1 VSDRIRVVVADDQN
15 ISRGFF
21 KMYVR
26 AAIRYELLAGLRTA
40 EDAAVYVDMHET
52 DLLILDVMMQDGM
65 DGLTAAETIKRKHPE
80 IRIIL
85 TTSASETSWEEKARA
100 IGIESF
106 WYKEYDSHS
115 LIEIMD
121 RTMNGESVY
130 PGDAPRVPFGA
141 VTRADLTDRELD
153 ILRELTGSLTNEEIA
168 EKAEVSSSTVARI
181 MRGDVDKDIK
191 RWTVAAIESVLI
203 GSSGAYP
210 CAMELEA
217 ELPPLAKE
225 LEEKSAELSAKT
237 LEADQL
243 RVTLEEIHAS
253 YEKELNTLRA
263 ENQRKIDHLTAEVA
277 HLRAENTNKNAIIAK
292 LLG

>member
-1 VSDRIRVVVADDQN
+1 MNDRIRVVVADDQN
-15 ISRGFF
+15 RSRGFF
-21 KMYVR
+21 EMYVR

-40 EDAAVYVDMHET
+40 ADAAAYVDAHET
-52 DLLILDVMMQDGM
+52 DLLILDVMMQDGV
-65 DGLTAAETIKRKHPE
+65 DGLTAAEAIKRKHPE

-153 ILRELTGSLTNEEIA
+153 VLRELTGSLTNEEIA
-168 EKAEVSSSTVARI
+168 ERLNISANTVKRHIQNIMEKTGFESRLDLAMNAKALGLVVHDSDRI
-181 MRGDVDKDIK
+181 GGRGQPDTKK
-191 RWTVAAIESVLI
+191 
-203 GSSGAYP
+203 
-210 CAMELEA
+210 
-217 ELPPLAKE
+217 
-225 LEEKSAELSAKT
+225 
-237 LEADQL
+237 
-243 RVTLEEIHAS
+243 
-253 YEKELNTLRA
+253 
-263 ENQRKIDHLTAEVA
+263 
-277 HLRAENTNKNAIIAK
+277 
-292 LLG
+292 

>member
-1 VSDRIRVVVADDQN
+1 MSDRIRVVVADDQN
-15 ISRGFF
+15 LSRGFF
-21 KMYVR
+21 EMYVR

-40 EDAAVYVDMHET
+40 ADAAAYVDAHET
-52 DLLILDVMMQDGM
+52 DLLILDVMMQDGV
-65 DGLTAAETIKRKHPE
+65 DGLTAAEAIKRKHPE

-153 ILRELTGSLTNEEIA
+153 VLRELTGSLTNEEIA
-168 EKAEVSSSTVARI
+168 ERLNISANTVKRHIQNIMEKTGFESRLDLAMNAKALGLVVHDSDRI
-181 MRGDVDKDIK
+181 GGRGQPDTD
-191 RWTVAAIESVLI
+191 A
-203 GSSGAYP
+203 
-210 CAMELEA
+210 
-217 ELPPLAKE
+217 
-225 LEEKSAELSAKT
+225 
-237 LEADQL
+237 
-243 RVTLEEIHAS
+243 
-253 YEKELNTLRA
+253 
-263 ENQRKIDHLTAEVA
+263 
-277 HLRAENTNKNAIIAK
+277 
-292 LLG
+292 

>member
-1 VSDRIRVVVADDQN
+1 MSDRIRVVVADDQN

-21 KMYVR
+21 EMYVR

-40 EDAAVYVDMHET
+40 ADAAAYVDAHET
-52 DLLILDVMMQDGM
+52 DLLILDVMMQDGV
-65 DGLTAAETIKRKHPE
+65 DGLTAAEAIKRKHPE

-121 RTMNGESVY
+121 RTMDGESVY

-153 ILRELTGSLTNEEIA
+153 VLRELTGSLTNEEIA
-168 EKAEVSSSTVARI
+168 ERLNISANTVKRHIQNIMEKTGFESRLDLAMNAKALGLVVHDSDRI
-181 MRGDVDKDIK
+181 GGQGHPDMD
-191 RWTVAAIESVLI
+191 A
-203 GSSGAYP
+203 
-210 CAMELEA
+210 
-217 ELPPLAKE
+217 
-225 LEEKSAELSAKT
+225 
-237 LEADQL
+237 
-243 RVTLEEIHAS
+243 
-253 YEKELNTLRA
+253 
-263 ENQRKIDHLTAEVA
+263 
-277 HLRAENTNKNAIIAK
+277 
-292 LLG
+292 